1 MSRRLPGEDA
11 SHYSGDGFHWPG
23 TLSGDGFPPLPPA
36 APAAPV
42 APVPVPPVP
51 VFGALGS
58 KWNPYE
64 EEASDLTNESVLS
77 QLIPI
82 VKKHDVINTI
92 TTDHMPDITHAAQVN
107 TRLKDVMKQ
116 TSGTIKERL
125 RSMVRTFEF
134 RCKNAAKKS
143 DRTETPNRALLA
155 IARKVTTELKQLKL
169 KKKQTVKTRTLRCD
183 ELPHVTPEERD
194 AANDLI
200 GSVSLCKCDTCP
212 VCYALFG
219 TKHT

>member
-23 TLSGDGFPPLPPA
+23 NPPGDGFPPLPPA

-51 VFGALGS
+51 VGALGS
-58 KWNPYE
+58 QWNPYDQ
-64 EEASDLTNESVLS
+64 EASDLTNESVLS

-219 TKHT
+219 TKYT